1 MSHYIGTVVPVPDKI
16 KLVTGRMV
24 KDRVKGEVN
33 SVFTWIQYIRWRFG
47 CKYLTQ
53 LLKEQCIT
61 LWGFLGRQQG
71 SEVP

>member
-33 SVFTWIQYIRWRFG
+33 SAFTWIQYLYTVAVR
-47 CKYLTQ
+47 
-53 LLKEQCIT
+53 
-61 LWGFLGRQQG
+61 
-71 SEVP
+71 V